1 MENDSDMLVYVL
13 WLFWLLRVF
22 WLICLSLQFWYKMSR
37 RMKNLKKRL
46 SVDLSKK
53 ISNVQEL
60 IQSNPTSCPQNQ
72 KDSIQRERQY
82 SLMSLR
88 R

>member
-1 MENDSDMLVYVL
+1 
-13 WLFWLLRVF
+13 
-22 WLICLSLQFWYKMSR
+22 
-37 RMKNLKKRL
+37 MKNLKKKRL

-88 R
+88 RSLGAKYP